1 MIIKLIEIN
10 FKNDFYLK
18 VHSSISQEARF
29 IVEHLIMMYKASNP
43 NNFYI
48 FSADKCESTLNT
60 LYFNPFSLLTPNKIK
75 KAKFFFTLDEPQ
87 MFNVKLNGIKNSI
100 QYNCSIAKT
109 ISDSGGISIFQF
121 LFMYLVGR
129 SENQIVLN
137 KSMNLILFVYNSHYY
152 HRLMFDKHYGGYELL
167 LYVLER
173 SRKSFSGNLMKTFS
187 QFVIH
192 TEENYPIILST
203 NIETFF
209 YSWKIWHKNLSTTK
223 QFFQLLNSL
232 VIMSNP
238 YRNFNLALLK
248 KIGAFSHLIYMI
260 QDMHYFEQNA
270 LDGESLNYFVT
281 LIQTMIENF
290 SNFELVKIIFH
301 CLLFLQN
308 SEWLH
313 VNQTKASFY
322 YLFPS
327 NWLINKEENNLPSVN
342 IHSVKINEVRNDKD
356 MIDDDFNL
364 DDWEIVTEM
373 FKNSSPVSLVNE
385 KPTSATTIT
394 ANATSNINSSNKKL
408 KNNSELVSCELILLI
423 NKYLDQISDVYI
435 LNSIFEDVSCLDF
448 LIILINN
455 PSDKVRETALMTFF
469 KLYRLQFDDYCK
481 ESMNDVKTLKGKTL
495 SLLMLS
501 NQLNNYMATEKMISI
516 CLSFLFNLNEKK
528 ADDLLNL
535 NYDQYYLK
543 KIIVNVSLS
552 NFIPLLAILPKCIS
566 SVSFCYKVLQLF
578 HKIINKMSMHQINEL
593 LTDYGLI
600 QSLSKLI
607 INLNTQLS
615 ILAEDMHKYSK
626 EQLNE
631 QINQI
636 FYCISFNYILNNDSN
651 YYLNYLNFID
661 YYSIIERKVDA
672 HLSELFRQVQVAIFQ
687 ASFEALD
694 KLQTTVDKNYPN
706 YGYRKNSLKKIVIN
720 FVFFSIRFRL
730 F

>member
-1 MIIKLIEIN
+1 ML
-10 FKNDFYLK
+10 
-18 VHSSISQEARF
+18 
-29 IVEHLIMMYKASNP
+29 YKASNP
-43 NNFYI
+43 NHFYI
-48 FSADKCESTLNT
+48 FSSNIYEPTINILI
-60 LYFNPFSLLTPNKIK
+60 NPFRLLTPNKIK

-87 MFNVKLNGIKNSI
+87 MFKVKLNGIKNSI

-121 LFMYLVGR
+121 LFMYLVSR
-129 SENQIVLN
+129 SENQIVYN
-137 KSMNLILFVYNSHYY
+137 KSMNLILHVYNSHYY

-167 LYVLER
+167 LHILER
-173 SRKSFSGNLMKTFS
+173 SRKSFSTNIMKTFS

-192 TEENYPIILST
+192 MEENYPIILST

-209 YSWKIWHKNLSTTK
+209 DSWKIWNKNLNTTK

-260 QDMHYFEQNA
+260 QDMHYYEQNP
-270 LDGESLNYFVT
+270 LDGESLNYLIT
-281 LIQTMIENF
+281 LIQTMIENY

-327 NWLINKEENNLPSVN
+327 TWLTNNEDHNQPNANS
-342 IHSVKINEVRNDKD
+342 IKINEAKTDKE
-356 MIDDDFNL
+356 MIDDDFNF
-364 DDWEIVTEM
+364 DDWEIVSEM
-373 FKNSSPVSLVNE
+373 LKNSSPVSSPNE
-385 KPTSATTIT
+385 KQTNTATTTGNTIV
-394 ANATSNINSSNKKL
+394 NNNFSNKKL
-408 KNNSELVSCELILLI
+408 KNNSELVTCELILLI

-455 PSDKVRETALMTFF
+455 PSDKIRETALMTFF
-469 KLYRLQFDDYCK
+469 KLYRMQFDYHCK
-481 ESMNDVKTLKGKTL
+481 ESMNDVKTMKSKTL

-501 NQLNNYMATEKMISI
+501 NQLYNYVATEKMINI
-516 CLSFLFNLNEKK
+516 CLSFIFNLNEKK
-528 ADDLLNL
+528 ADDLLNM
-535 NYDQYYLK
+535 NYDQFYLK
-543 KIIVNVSLS
+543 KIIANVSLS
-552 NFIPLLAILPKCIS
+552 NFIPLLSLLPKCIS
-566 SVSFCYKVLQLF
+566 SVSFCYKILQLF
-578 HKIINKMSMHQINEL
+578 HKIISKMSMYQINEL
-593 LTDYGLI
+593 LTDYGLV

-615 ILAEDMHKYSK
+615 ILAEDMNKFSK

-631 QINQI
+631 QIYQI
-636 FYCISFNYILNNDSN
+636 FYCIGFNYILHNDPN

-661 YYSIIERKVDA
+661 YYSIIERKVDVQ
-672 HLSELFRQVQVAIFQ
+672 LSELFRQVQVAIFQ

-694 KLQTTVDKNYPN
+694 KLQTTVGKNCPN
-706 YGYRKNSLKKIVIN
+706 YGYRKQN
-720 FVFFSIRFRL
+720 FL
-730 F
+730 FKDLI